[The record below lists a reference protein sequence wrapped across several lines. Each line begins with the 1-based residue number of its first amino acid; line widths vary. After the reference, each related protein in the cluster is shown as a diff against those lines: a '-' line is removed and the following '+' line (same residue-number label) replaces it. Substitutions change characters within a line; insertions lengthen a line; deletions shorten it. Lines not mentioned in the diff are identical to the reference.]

1 MIEVNAGSKRSE
13 RTREWLLTLPSLVWL
28 IVFLLIPTLMMFA
41 IAFRPS
47 DPYGGIG
54 TGWTLDTILRMAN
67 PNYPGI
73 IWRTIW
79 LSVVATVVCLTIS
92 VPVAYC
98 LARISPRWRQWIMLG
113 IVIPFWTNF
122 LIRVFAWKSILATTG
137 SFRGTLVWLG
147 ILAEDQPLLYTSG
160 AILLVMIYTYLPF
173 SILPLYAAAEKFD
186 FSLLEAARDLGTTSL
201 GAFFRVFLPGISRGL
216 VTAGIMVLVPCL
228 GSYIIPDLVGGATS
242 EMIGNKIAQY
252 VYTERNLPRASALSA
267 ILTVVVVALLL
278 AFLLWSN
285 RRRSTETGEPAVDR
299 KRMKKGIFS

>member
-1 MIEVNAGSKRSE
+1 MIDVNAAAVKRE
-13 RTREWLLTLPSLVWL
+13 RTREWLLTLPSLAWL
-28 IVFLLIPTLMMFA
+28 VVFLLIPTLMMFA
-41 IAFRPS
+41 IAFRPA

-54 TGWTLDTILRMAN
+54 TGWTFDTIQRMAN

-79 LSVVATVVCLTIS
+79 LSVVATVVCLTVSI
-92 VPVAYC
+92 PVSYC

-113 IVIPFWTNF
+113 IVVPFWTNF

-137 SFRGTLVWLG
+137 SFRGALVWLG
-147 ILAEDQPLLYTSG
+147 IMGEEQPLLYTSG
-160 AILLVMIYTYLPF
+160 AILLVMMYTYLPF
-173 SILPLYAAAEKFD
+173 AILPLYAAAEKFD

-201 GAFFRVFLPGISRGL
+201 GAFFRVFLPGISRGV

-228 GSYIIPDLVGGATS
+228 GSYVIPDLVGGATS

-278 AFLLWSN
+278 AFLYWSN
-285 RRRSTETGEPAVDR
+285 RRRIDSGEKAPTGR
-299 KRMKKGIFS
+299 KRGKKGIFS